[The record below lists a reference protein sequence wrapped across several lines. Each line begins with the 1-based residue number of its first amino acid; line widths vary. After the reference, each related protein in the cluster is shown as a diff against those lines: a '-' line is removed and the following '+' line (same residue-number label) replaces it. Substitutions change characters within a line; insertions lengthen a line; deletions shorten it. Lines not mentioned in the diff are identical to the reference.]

1 MRNRLKRK
9 NISKNIDVGSH
20 KNIIIRKDIKK
31 VYNVICRA
39 SDDVTDREEYEKLFG
54 MEEDIEEYFNVMV
67 YQEESI
73 DVDFYHAVVDT
84 RCLKTVC
91 SRSFMEAFIAFKG
104 NDFKVERRYD
114 DENFK
119 FEGGKVYNSSMS
131 HSMEVRIEELKTTLE
146 TSVVDAN
153 IPLLLGMDYLKK
165 WVVIIDTGKGE
176 DTHRKAINHSISMQ
190 VSQASG
196 SFR

>member
-1 MRNRLKRK
+1 
-9 NISKNIDVGSH
+9 
-20 KNIIIRKDIKK
+20 
-31 VYNVICRA
+31 
-39 SDDVTDREEYEKLFG
+39 
-54 MEEDIEEYFNVMV
+54 MEEDIEEYINVMV

-119 FEGGKVYNSSMS
+119 FEGGKVYNSSLS

-196 SFR
+196 SFRCGEVNFIQTGTKACSKCGNLSNECS